1 MRMVLAIAMI
11 FGALTANGSARAQE
25 AQENLDVTSI
35 TSADI
40 VTATTEAASDLACLD
55 FRINGVCL
63 FLVCTPAGCSI
74 NTTIQFRHF
83 NPALIVTSYNALG
96 ESPWEEI
103 QGLFGAAQV
112 VANQGQFAALGVN
125 PLSIPGGGKFADEAP
140 DSAKDDQPKR
150 SKHTI
155 FKDAEVI
162 GSPGNALSLA
172 GSLGLPLFCP
182 TTDVF
187 PLFPYFLSGLDAFAW
202 RSGLTEIV
210 FPATF
215 IPGLREIGDF
225 PLNSWGSVHPRSGF
239 LNSPEDPKAA
249 AVMAQRAAD
258 IATRELQPHVY
269 FPVGSV
275 PGLPSGGLVVFEPDP
290 VVEGDPDNSKWQ
302 FLVPVTESSCDAFGE
317 NDTTDVFDGWSNNR
331 VGSGGDY
338 AWALWRP
345 YRCCQEDGVFLTEI
359 EFFQ

>member
-1 MRMVLAIAMI
+1 MRLPLTMAMI
-11 FGALTANGSARAQE
+11 AALAASGSARAQE
-25 AQENLDVTSI
+25 VTSI

-40 VTATTEAASDLACLD
+40 VTATTAAANDLACLD
-55 FRINGVCL
+55 FRINGICL
-63 FLVCTPAGCSI
+63 FLQCTPFGCSV
-74 NTTIQFRHF
+74 NTTVQVRHF
-83 NPALIVTSYNALG
+83 NPALVVTSYNALDQ
-96 ESPWEEI
+96 SPWSEI
-103 QGLFGAAQV
+103 QGLFGEAQV
-112 VANQGQFAALGVN
+112 QSNDAQFSALGIN
-125 PLSIPGGGKFADEAP
+125 LSSLQGGGNFTDNNPTTDE
-140 DSAKDDQPKR
+140 DTQRRRAKR
-150 SKHTI
+150 TI
-155 FKDAEVI
+155 FKNAEVI

-202 RSGLTEIV
+202 RTGLTEII

-225 PLNSWGSVHPRSGF
+225 PFNSWGSVHPRSGF

-258 IATRELQPHVY
+258 VATRELEPHVY
-269 FPVGSV
+269 VPVGSV
-275 PGLPSGGLVVFEPDP
+275 AGFPSGGLVVFEPEP
-290 VVEGDPDNSKWQ
+290 VIEGDPDNSKWQ
-302 FLVPVTESSCDAFGE
+302 FLVPVTENSCEAFGE
-317 NDTTDVFDGWSNNR
+317 NDTANVADGWSNNR
-331 VGSGGDY
+331 VSSAGDY